1 MGGKEFVD
9 MARDFDTNLG
19 VFIKLFNVWQSMTIE
34 ERGRA
39 IEIAMKNGSLE
50 VKG

>member
-1 MGGKEFVD
+1 MSGKEFVD

-19 VFIKLFNVWQSMTIE
+19 VFIKLFNEWKDMTIE
-34 ERGRA
+34 ERGKA

-50 VKG
+50 VK